1 MGIIG
6 VVAALTLPNLNSS
19 TGDKEK
25 VTKVKKIYSNL
36 NDAYGR
42 ATAVYGPLDEWFKN
56 DSSNTDY
63 SKRFMTRLT
72 EFMKVSKD
80 CGFDVSGKCFTTKDK
95 NLYDNTYGE
104 NRHYAYNRDTNYKV
118 VLADN
123 TAISASCSK
132 FATYCSCSIF
142 TDIDS
147 SNKGASIWGSDLFF
161 FHVSS
166 TNNDGIAVYAYKEYY
181 DENPCSDPDDKDCAG
196 WIITYDNA
204 DYLKTKDGKTCPN
217 GKILSWGGNT
227 SCN

>member
-95 NLYDNTYGE
+95 VFYDSSYSENLQYG
-104 NRHYAYNRDTNYKV
+104 YNRSDNYKV
-118 VLADN
+118 ILVDG
-123 TAISASCSK
+123 TEM
-132 FATYCSCSIF
+132 SIEYF
-142 TDIDS
+142 GTKMLLLFFDIDGP
-147 SNKGASIWGSDLFF
+147 NKGASAWGNELFL
-161 FHVSS
+161 VGI
-166 TNNDGIAVYAYKEYY
+166 NNDDGIFAYSEDDTIK
-181 DENPCSDPDDKDCAG
+181 PCFSDDDKCVA
-196 WIITYDNA
+196 WILNFDNA